1 MGLLKEGFC
10 HLISEPD
17 VDEMVRNAAR
27 LLTRETAATLEDV
40 SVPMHYDGIIIMVI
54 VIIII
59 AEMLMAK
66 AKYYLGELRSRK
78 SFLKDI
84 SSHVRKPK

>member
-40 SVPMHYDGIIIMVI
+40 SVPMHYDGIIIVI

-66 AKYYLGELRSRK
+66 AKYYLGELRSRN

-84 SSHVRKPK
+84 SSHARKPK